1 MTSDL
6 SAHISGANTVWVLL
20 SAALVMFMTVPALG
34 MFYGGL
40 VKKKN
45 VLNIMMQSFTSLGVV
60 SLIWVS
66 FGYSLAF
73 SPGELIP
80 GILGDFKWAMLS
92 GIGPSDL
99 SPYFVSD
106 SVGRIPH
113 IAFVMFQCMFA
124 VITPAVIS
132 GALAERMK
140 FSAFVLFVI
149 VWTVFIY
156 IPLTHMMWSANGLF
170 AKEGLADFAGGTVV
184 EINSGFSALAAALF
198 LGRRRYLKSLPP
210 HNLTYTLCGAAM
222 LWFGWFGFNAGSGLA
237 ADGLAAMAFLN
248 TNMAGAAAACVWA
261 ALDWIIQKK
270 PTILGFATGG
280 VAGLVV
286 ITPAAG
292 FVSLG
297 GALLLGALAG
307 VFCYGMVVFVK
318 NKMGYD
324 DSLDAFGVH
333 GIAGLVGILGTGLL
347 ANPAITRGFAM
358 NGGKGIAG
366 LMYGNPALLSV
377 QAQAALVT
385 IVISF
390 GGSLII
396 LKVLDM
402 LIGVRVSAKE
412 EAMGLDVTQHNER
425 AYTILE

>member
-6 SAHISGANTVWVLL
+6 SVHISGANTVWVLL

-45 VLNIMMQSFTSLGVV
+45 VLNIMMQSFTCLGIV
-60 SLIWVS
+60 SLIWVT

-80 GILGDFKWAMLS
+80 GVLGDLRWSMLS
-92 GIGPSDL
+92 GIAPSDV

-106 SVGRIPH
+106 GAGRVPH
-113 IAFVMFQCMFA
+113 LAFIMFQCMFA

-132 GALAERMK
+132 GAMAERMK
-140 FSAFVLFVI
+140 FPAFILFVI
-149 VWTVFIY
+149 AWTLFVY
-156 IPLTHMMWSANGLF
+156 IPITHMMWSANGLF
-170 AKEGLADFAGGTVV
+170 AKAGLADFAGGTVV
-184 EINSGFSALAAALF
+184 EINSGFSALAAALY
-198 LGRRRYLKSLPP
+198 LGKRRNLKSLPP
-210 HNLTYTLCGAAM
+210 HNLTYTLSGAAM

-248 TNMAGAAAACVWA
+248 TNMAAAAAACVWA
-261 ALDWIIQKK
+261 ALDWMTQKK

-292 FVSLG
+292 FVNMG
-297 GALLLGALAG
+297 GALALGALAG
-307 VFCYGMVVFVK
+307 LVCYFMVVIAK
-318 NKMGYD
+318 NRLGYD

-333 GIAGLVGILGTGLL
+333 GIAGLIGILGTGLL
-347 ANPAITRGFAM
+347 ADPLVTRGFAM
-358 NGGKGIAG
+358 NGGNGISG
-366 LMYGNPALLSV
+366 LLFGNPALFMV
-377 QAQAALVT
+377 QAKAAILTMCV
-385 IVISF
+385 SF
-390 GGSLII
+390 LGSYAI
-396 LKVLDM
+396 LKLVDV
-402 LIGVRVSAKE
+402 LIGVRVCEKD
-412 EAMGLDVTQHNER
+412 EAIGLDVSQHNER
-425 AYTILE
+425 AYTVLE